1 MSSARRERCHALACR
16 YVSHWRDLRACRS
29 LFARPEP
36 SARSPRAVHAPRQP
50 SRWPGGAR
58 YIVELSIEGLVVAV
72 NDIVSFGGDRGP
84 RGRRRLAAVAACV
97 TVALAAALIWYL
109 PGPHRHGGGQATPA
123 ARSLSQAAPEAA
135 GPALATWPASPA
147 LMTGQ
152 PLPPGAGLRLL
163 LGGRRP
169 AWLQVPSGRTEA
181 VRGLPGDAS
190 YQFIRIA
197 GGWAVQ
203 PVPPVAARC
212 GNCAPGPL
220 PVYYLADGSTAVSRA
235 GTADVA
241 GPAAAPGALWLVS
254 YRPGADMGTA
264 AGTAQLVSVTGAALG
279 PRLRLPAGYVISR
292 GTRAGLLLARQQPG
306 SGPGRYELWDPGTRR
321 VTRSFVNVLAATPAE
336 IAWQPACT
344 DSCQVRVLQL
354 PGGRA
359 REIALPPRSTAE
371 QGAFSPDGRLLAQLA
386 GVGVTADGRIA
397 ANQLMVAAI
406 ASGRATAVPGTTVG
420 GAIALNFGWQPG
432 TRQLIAGVTAGTQ
445 PQPQWQIGA
454 WQPGAARLATALAR
468 VPDESWPVI
477 DQGPR

>member
-1 MSSARRERCHALACR
+1 
-16 YVSHWRDLRACRS
+16 
-29 LFARPEP
+29 
-36 SARSPRAVHAPRQP
+36 
-50 SRWPGGAR
+50 
-58 YIVELSIEGLVVAV
+58 VVAV
-72 NDIVSFGGDRGP
+72 NDIVGFGGDRGP
-84 RGRRRLAAVAACV
+84 RWRRWRLAVVAACV

-123 ARSLSQAAPEAA
+123 ALSPSQTAQEVAGPSLS
-135 GPALATWPASPA
+135 TWPASPA

-152 PLPPGAGLRLL
+152 PLPHDAGLRLL
-163 LGGRRP
+163 LGGRQP

-181 VRGLPGDAS
+181 IRGLPQSAS

-203 PVPPVAARC
+203 PFPRVAAGC

-241 GPAAAPGALWLVS
+241 GPAAAPGVLWLVS
-254 YRPGADMGTA
+254 YRPGADMSTA
-264 AGTAQLVSVTGAALG
+264 AGTAQEVSVTGAALG
-279 PRLRLPAGYVISR
+279 PRLRLPAGYVINQ
-292 GTRAGLLLARQQPG
+292 GTRAGLLLAQDRPG
-306 SGPGRYELWDPGTRR
+306 SGLGRYELWNPGTRR
-321 VTRSFVNVLAATPAE
+321 VTRSFVNVLAASPTE

-359 REIALPPRSTAE
+359 RGIALPPRSTAE
-371 QGAFSPDGRLLAQLA
+371 QGAFSPDGRLLALLVGA
-386 GVGVTADGRIA
+386 GVTADGRIA
-397 ANQLMVAAI
+397 ANQLMVATI
-406 ASGRATAVPGTTVG
+406 ASGRAAAVPGTTVG
-420 GAIALNFGWQPG
+420 GAIAVNFGWQPG
-432 TRQLIAGVTAGTQ
+432 SRQLIADVTVGTQ
-445 PQPQWQIGA
+445 GQHQWQIGV

-477 DQGPR
+477 DQGPY